1 MANFLEK
8 VRDSSKNSRG
18 EPRETER
25 LGTMHLLN
33 QWDRWIFARET
44 YEVMIIKT
52 KKYQLPTTTYIKMG
66 LVSILKEQWWVIL
79 IALAICC
86 GYFWIDSFWWF
97 FGAVLAYGLYVLFW
111 AIQFTGVTQMEQ
123 NKPIFQ
129 KMAYEID
136 SRQILMKVNAKEGM
150 PVQWNM
156 IKRVSITKDAFV
168 LYLSKAQFIHLPF
181 RIFNSDN
188 DKKFLEAILKRKELI

>member
-1 MANFLEK
+1 MY
-8 VRDSSKNSRG
+8 
-18 EPRETER
+18 
-25 LGTMHLLN
+25 LLN

-44 YEVMIIKT
+44 FEGMIIKT

-66 LVSILKEQWWVIL
+66 LISILKEQWWVIL

-86 GYFWIDSFWWF
+86 GYFWIASLWWF
-97 FGAVLAYGLYVLFW
+97 FGALIAYSLYVLFW

-136 SRQILMKVNAKEGM
+136 SRQILMKINAKEGM

-156 IKRVSITKDAFV
+156 IKRVTITKDAFV

>member
-1 MANFLEK
+1 M
-8 VRDSSKNSRG
+8 D
-18 EPRETER
+18 
-25 LGTMHLLN
+25 LLN

-44 YEVMIIKT
+44 IIAMIIKT

-86 GYFWIDSFWWF
+86 GYFWIASFWWF
-97 FGAVLAYGLYVLFW
+97 FGALIAYSLYVLFW

-136 SRQILMKVNAKEGM
+136 SRQILMKINTKEGM

-156 IKRVSITKDAFV
+156 IKRVEVSKDAFI
-168 LYLSKAQFIHLPF
+168 LYLSKAQFIHLPYK
-181 RIFNSDN
+181 IFNSDN
-188 DKKFLEAILKRKELI
+188 DKKFLEAILKRKELIN

>member
-1 MANFLEK
+1 
-8 VRDSSKNSRG
+8 
-18 EPRETER
+18 
-25 LGTMHLLN
+25 
-33 QWDRWIFARET
+33 
-44 YEVMIIKT
+44 
-52 KKYQLPTTTYIKMG
+52 
-66 LVSILKEQWWVIL
+66 
-79 IALAICC
+79 
-86 GYFWIDSFWWF
+86 
-97 FGAVLAYGLYVLFW
+97 
-111 AIQFTGVTQMEQ
+111 MEQ

-156 IKRVSITKDAFV
+156 IKRVAITKDAFV